1 MTAETTPHAT
11 ARKDLIDCIS
21 PSTREK
27 LGTVRVDSPDEIRAI
42 VRRAR
47 KAQPELA
54 KASHAQRRRVL
65 TRVLGQMLDHA
76 DELCELVSSVSGKSR
91 EHAMMGEIWPVAEK
105 LRWTS
110 ANAAKHLAKERVS
123 SGMLAH
129 KKATIEYVPRGVVG
143 GIVPWNY
150 PLQNLMNP
158 IIPALAS
165 GNACVV
171 KASEWVALASARVER
186 IWHEALAAEDL
197 PTELVRIVNGY
208 AETGQALVESV
219 DVVIFIGSVPNGK
232 KVVEAS
238 AKSLTQVVLELGG
251 KDPFV
256 VCDDADLEQAVHG
269 ALAGTFINCGQNCV
283 ASERII
289 LHQGIADAFE
299 ARVRE
304 IVSGFRQGPPLEGRQ
319 VDVGGMVTPL
329 QRKLVEGLVA
339 RAVAQGARVVTG
351 GKSVLSER
359 GEFFAP
365 TILADVTP
373 EMEIMQE
380 ETFGPVMLLCRVRDD
395 EHAISVANG
404 TRFGL
409 GASVFSKDHARA
421 KRIADRIDAGM
432 TAINDFGGLT
442 YMAQDLPFGGVK
454 ESGFGRLNGRDGLR
468 ALTSAKAVLED
479 RFPLHFPNVVFPT
492 RPSDYGNAS
501 GAIDLLYG
509 PGLERKLR
517 GLVRIVGEL
526 RANRGGR

>member
-1 MTAETTPHAT
+1 MTAEMVMRDNV
-11 ARKDLIDCIS
+11 RKDLIDCVS
-21 PSTREK
+21 PSTRQK

-47 KAQPELA
+47 AAQPQLA
-54 KASHAQRRRVL
+54 KASHAKRRRVL
-65 TRVLGQMLDHA
+65 ERVLGQMLDHA
-76 DELCELVSSVSGKSR
+76 DELCELVSSVSGKTR

-105 LRWTS
+105 LRWTMAS
-110 ANAAKHLAKERVS
+110 AEKHLAPERVS

-129 KKATIEYVPRGVVG
+129 KKASIEYHPRGVVG

-158 IIPALAS
+158 IIPALAA

-171 KASEWVALASARVER
+171 KASEWVAHASARVER
-186 IWHEALAAEDL
+186 IWHEALAAEGL
-197 PTELVRIVNGY
+197 PTDLVRIANGFGDS
-208 AETGQALVESV
+208 GQALVESV

-232 KVVEAS
+232 RVVEAS

-256 VCDDADLEQAVHG
+256 VCDDADIEQAVHG

-289 LHQGIADAFE
+289 LHERIADAFE
-299 ARVRE
+299 KRVTE
-304 IVSGFRQGPPLEGRQ
+304 IVRAFRQGPPLEGRV

-329 QRKLVEGLVA
+329 QRQLVEKLVK
-339 RAVAQGARVVTG
+339 RAVEQGARLVTG
-351 GKSVLSER
+351 GSTVLTDR

-365 TILADVTP
+365 TVLADVTAD
-373 EMEIMQE
+373 MDIMQE
-380 ETFGPVMLLCRVRDD
+380 ETFGPVMLLSRVRDD
-395 EHAISVANG
+395 EHAIEVANG

-409 GASVFSKDHARA
+409 GASVFSKDHTRA

-432 TAINDFGGLT
+432 TAINDFGGMT

-468 ALTSAKAVLED
+468 ALTNAKAVLED
-479 RFPLHFPNVVFPT
+479 RFPLHFPNVIFPT
-492 RPSDYGNAS
+492 GPSDYGSAH
-501 GAIDLLYG
+501 GVIDLLYG
-509 PGLERKLR
+509 PGLERKVR

-526 RANRGGR
+526 RNKKAK

>member
-1 MTAETTPHAT
+1 MSIEMTTGGTP
-11 ARKDLIDCIS
+11 RRDVIDCVS
-21 PSTREK
+21 PATREK
-27 LGTVRVDSPDEIRAI
+27 LGTVRVDSPEEIRA
-42 VRRAR
+42 VVKRAR
-47 KAQPELA
+47 SAQPALA
-54 KASHAQRRRVL
+54 KASHAKRRAVLRRVL
-65 TRVLGQMLDHA
+65 GNMLDHA
-76 DELCELVSSVSGKSR
+76 DELCELVSTVSGKTR
-91 EHAMMGEIWPVAEK
+91 EHAMMGEIWPVSEK
-105 LRWTS
+105 LRWTMAS
-110 ANAAKHLAKERVS
+110 AETHLAPERVS

-129 KKATIEYVPRGVVG
+129 KRASIEYVPRGVVG

-158 IIPALAS
+158 IIPALAA

-171 KASEWVALASARVER
+171 KASEWVAHASARVER

-197 PTELVRIVNGY
+197 PTDLVRVVNGY
-208 AETGQALVESV
+208 AESGQALVESV
-219 DVVIFIGSVPNGK
+219 DVLIFIGSVPNGRR
-232 KVVEAS
+232 VVEAS

-283 ASERII
+283 ASERIL
-289 LHQGIADAFE
+289 LHERIADAFE
-299 ARVRE
+299 KRVSE
-304 IVSGFRQGPPLEGRQ
+304 IVRGFRQGPPLEGRQ

-329 QRKLVEGLVA
+329 QRQLVERLVA
-339 RAVAQGARVVTG
+339 RAVQQGARVLAG
-351 GKSVLSER
+351 GGTVLSDR

-365 TILADVTP
+365 TILAGVTP
-373 EMEIMQE
+373 DMEIMQE

-395 EHAISVANG
+395 EHAIAVANG

-468 ALTSAKAVLED
+468 ALTNAKAVLED

-492 RPSDYGNAS
+492 GAGDYANAQ
-501 GAIDLLYG
+501 GVIDLLYG
-509 PGLERKLR
+509 PGIERKLR
-517 GLVRIVGEL
+517 GLARIVGEL
-526 RANRGGR
+526 RAKRRG